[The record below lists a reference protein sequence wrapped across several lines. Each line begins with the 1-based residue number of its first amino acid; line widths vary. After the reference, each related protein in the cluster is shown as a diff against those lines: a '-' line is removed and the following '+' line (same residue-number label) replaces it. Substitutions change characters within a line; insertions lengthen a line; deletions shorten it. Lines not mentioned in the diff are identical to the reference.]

1 MARFY
6 LGEWPSHLPL
16 FPETD
21 KASGPNHAAL
31 ASFAGT
37 LSIMAFVLSMTKES
51 APFSRDVLPNSKLA
65 LGKPDKEQ
73 PLPSANQ
80 QANSGRHS
88 CIQGVARANG
98 GISLRIDGRSVLPG
112 TVLFSKEFELLSNPN
127 HAGHPFLPEQI
138 EPIVYWKGSR
148 PACTRWS
155 SLGVVLLSAS
165 RIQTEQDPLWI
176 DEIDKPSMLHR

>member
-1 MARFY
+1 VARFY
-6 LGEWPSHLPL
+6 LGVLPSHLPL

-21 KASGPNHAAL
+21 KASGPNHAAM
-31 ASFAGT
+31 ASFART

-51 APFSRDVLPNSKLA
+51 VPFLRDVLPNSKLA

-98 GISLRIDGRSVLPG
+98 GISMWPATKNLIH
-112 TVLFSKEFELLSNPN
+112 EL
-127 HAGHPFLPEQI
+127 
-138 EPIVYWKGSR
+138 
-148 PACTRWS
+148 
-155 SLGVVLLSAS
+155 
-165 RIQTEQDPLWI
+165 
-176 DEIDKPSMLHR
+176 